1 MDQLDEL
8 QNLDMIVKRTCR
20 FSALTGAQPLDP
32 TEEMDELYLV
42 PWVGHGRSNN
52 RTPVTAVSFLSPHRN
67 LLSTQIAATGAAL
80 WMPQGQANHHQLLGR
95 LPL

>member
-1 MDQLDEL
+1 MQIQRID
-8 QNLDMIVKRTCR
+8 
-20 FSALTGAQPLDP
+20 GAQPLDP

-42 PWVGHGRSNN
+42 PWVGNGRSNN
-52 RTPVTAVSFLSPHRN
+52 RTPVTPVSFLSPHRN

-95 LPL
+95 PL

>member
-1 MDQLDEL
+1 MSF
-8 QNLDMIVKRTCR
+8 KTCKTNMQIQR
-20 FSALTGAQPLDP
+20 IDGAQPLDP

-42 PWVGHGRSNN
+42 PWVGNGRSNN
-52 RTPVTAVSFLSPHRN
+52 RTPVTPVSFLSPHRN

-95 LPL
+95 PL